1 MIKTCLLIMF
11 FCFTASV
18 VANAEEQAVPASP
31 VETPAPEAE
40 PGSLS
45 VAQIQTRADEVNAE
59 LLSLFAALQEAGPDS
74 GELPAQIDALADDL
88 ERVLRP
94 VNRGQISAL
103 RQSDAETLLQ
113 TLNRMNHTLSGW
125 HDALAQRIDFLDER
139 KQLVRQEID
148 YLQGLLDPTT
158 TEDLPVSL
166 VEWLETLH
174 GQIEAARV
182 AIRDRLDLALAEL
195 SKISA
200 MNNTKRKVSASRNR
214 PWRFFE
220 NVE

>member
-59 LLSLFAALQEAGPDS
+59 LLSLFAVLQEAGPDS

-166 VEWLETLH
+166 VERLETLH

-182 AIRDRLDLALAEL
+182 AIRDRLDLALADC
-195 SKISA
+195 
-200 MNNTKRKVSASRNR
+200 R
-214 PWRFFE
+214 RFLL
-220 NVE
+220 

>member
-59 LLSLFAALQEAGPDS
+59 LLSLFAVLQEAGPDS